1 MSKDPFAS
9 PSLQSGYTGDAEP
22 SEREKSPPINT
33 TGLGA
38 EENRGKRAPQS
49 GSGVVTGSGAG
60 AGGSGGA
67 EDFDSD
73 PAGGGGTPPHPE
85 DDHPKTGADAPIGGS
100 R

>member
-49 GSGVVTGSGAG
+49 A
-60 AGGSGGA
+60 AA
-67 EDFDSD
+67 W
-73 PAGGGGTPPHPE
+73 
-85 DDHPKTGADAPIGGS
+85 
-100 R
+100 